1 MLGMVSAVIGVLVLF
16 ATQRA
21 FPELNERFKSFSS
34 IGYLLLAG
42 AFAVSTFNG
51 IFFYAEPG
59 FKYHVRTITGQEK
72 MVSDTGYNTYLFG
85 RVNAWKNAMCVQA
98 TRGGEGRVTAE
109 TEAYSSMSAN
119 LPSQS
124 LVFLD
129 QVDADVTATARFEL
143 PSDEDGF
150 FENGTSVS
158 YA

>member
-1 MLGMVSAVIGVLVLF
+1 MLGMISAVIGVLVLF

-85 RVNAWKNAMCVQA
+85 RVNAWKNAMSVQA
-98 TRGGEGRVTAE
+98 LHNGTGRVDAE
-109 TEAYSSMSAN
+109 GEEESAMSAS
-119 LPSQS
+119 LPAQS

-129 QVDADVTATARFEL
+129 QVDAEVTETARFEL
-143 PSDEDGF
+143 SSDQDAF
-150 FENGTSVS
+150 LKM
-158 YA
+158 A